1 MKTIIK
7 RDEFK
12 IIQDDINVNRFSILF
27 SVNSEALIRS
37 IVSTKIIL
45 GATISDNYNLV
56 SFNAS
61 SVESF
66 KQKQYESVSKEV
78 SYNVRLK
85 MVLDLSLQ
93 LNYLIKKYNN
103 TFIGYNPENIIVV
116 DGNKFI
122 YISNEHLLDIDE
134 EEEITITF
142 PFSHSDFLMSPELYN
157 IRELPAKVHYKT
169 AYFSLGSMIICD
181 IDFLKDE
188 DDNKPMYK
196 KTIDKL
202 DSSRLKGS
210 KLYWLIKR
218 CLDEE
223 PKSRSI
229 LFI

>member
-1 MKTIIK
+1 MKTIMK

-12 IIQDDINVNRFSILF
+12 ITQDDINVNRFSILF
-27 SVNSEALIRS
+27 STNNEALIRS

-45 GATISDNYNLV
+45 GATISENYNLV

-61 SVESF
+61 SVESL
-66 KQKQYESVSKEV
+66 KQKQCHNGLKEM

-85 MVLDLSLQ
+85 MVHDLSVQ

-103 TFIGYNPENIIVV
+103 TFIGYNPENVIVI

-122 YISNEHLLDIDE
+122 YISNEYLLDIDE

-142 PFSHSDFLMSPELYN
+142 PFSHNDFLMSPELYN

-169 AYFSLGSMIICD
+169 AYFSLGSMIIYD

-188 DDNKPMYK
+188 HDKPMYTK
-196 KTIDKL
+196 IIDKL
-202 DSSRLKGS
+202 DSSPLKGS

-218 CLDEE
+218 CLVEE
-223 PKSRSI
+223 PKSRCI

>member
-1 MKTIIK
+1 MKTIMK

-12 IIQDDINVNRFSILF
+12 ITQDDINVNRFSILF
-27 SVNSEALIRS
+27 STKSEALIRS

-66 KQKQYESVSKEV
+66 KQYQNRLKEV

-93 LNYLIKKYNN
+93 LNYLIKMCNN
-103 TFIGYNPENIIVV
+103 TFIGYNPENLIVI

-122 YISNEHLLDIDE
+122 YISNEYLLDIDE

-142 PFSHSDFLMSPELYN
+142 PFSQNDFLMSPELYN

-169 AYFSLGSMIICD
+169 AYFSLGSIIIYD
-181 IDFLKDE
+181 IDFLRDE
-188 DDNKPMYK
+188 DDKTMYK
-196 KTIDKL
+196 KMINKL
-202 DSSRLKGS
+202 DSSRIRGS

-223 PKSRSI
+223 PKRRSI

>member
-12 IIQDDINVNRFSILF
+12 ITQDDINVNRFSILF
-27 SVNSEALIRS
+27 SMNSEALIRS

-45 GATISDNYNLV
+45 GATVSENYNLV

-66 KQKQYESVSKEV
+66 KQYQNGLKEV

-93 LNYLIKKYNN
+93 LNYLIKMCNN
-103 TFIGYNPENIIVV
+103 TFIGYSPENLIVI

-122 YISNEHLLDIDE
+122 YLSNEYLLDIDE

-142 PFSHSDFLMSPELYN
+142 PFSQNDFLMSPELYN

-169 AYFSLGSMIICD
+169 AYFSLGSIIICD
-181 IDFLKDE
+181 IDFLRDE
-188 DDNKPMYK
+188 DDKTMYK
-196 KTIDKL
+196 KTINKL
-202 DSSRLKGS
+202 DSSRIRGS

-223 PKSRSI
+223 PKRRSI